1 MQNARQG
8 ALWVVGGLF
17 VLSLL
22 AAGAMT
28 YLLRSDSGNRWL
40 CGYVTSQ
47 IGTNLKGRLEVDRIE
62 DLKVDQVI
70 ARGVRFL
77 PPDGGPPA
85 IDVPRVTL
93 TFSPWDLLRGQ
104 YGWSHAEVEQPS
116 VRVTELASGKTNMEE
131 LFASPK
137 HVARRHEPA
146 SSHSG
151 TRVELKSMVTHGA
164 KLWIGGGSLPK
175 LYLSELDGIMRIEID
190 ADGKATL
197 RFDEYEGKLD
207 GLPIGALA
215 FHGVKGQVFTDG
227 KRLLHFEGAGR
238 TRGEPVDFDLDIAG
252 KPADVHIGT
261 RFAEPS
267 AAALATRMVAAWT
280 AFSPHLDIDV
290 SR

>member
-1 MQNARQG
+1 MGKR
-8 ALWVVGGLF
+8 ALWFLG
-17 VLSLL
+17 SLL
-22 AAGAMT
+22 ALSVLAASGMM
-28 YLLRSDSGNRWL
+28 YLLKSERGNRSL
-40 CGYVTSQ
+40 CDFVGRKIS
-47 IGTNLKGRLEVDRIE
+47 GTFAGRLELDHIDELRH
-62 DLKVDQVI
+62 DLLE
-70 ARGVRFL
+70 ARGVRFI
-77 PPDGGPPA
+77 PPRGGPPA
-85 IDVPRVTL
+85 IDAPHVVLTL
-93 TFSPWDLLRGQ
+93 SPWKMLQGEF
-104 YGWSHAEVEQPS
+104 GWTHAVVDKPL
-116 VRVTELASGKTNMEE
+116 VRVTEYEDGKTNMEE